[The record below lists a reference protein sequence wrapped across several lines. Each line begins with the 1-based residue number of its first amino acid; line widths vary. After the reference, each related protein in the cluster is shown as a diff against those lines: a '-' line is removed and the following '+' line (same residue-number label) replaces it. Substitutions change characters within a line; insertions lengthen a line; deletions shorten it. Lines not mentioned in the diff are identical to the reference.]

1 MNRLPA
7 VAVDLTVVARLA
19 LVVVEDD
26 VAALLV
32 EALALVVLV
41 VEAVDAFVVVAFLV
55 VDLVVVDLVEDDAVA
70 RVACCAAASAVPSE
84 EPPLAL
90 VRPAFFEQV
99 GHAPAPWPGQ
109 HLLGHRDLLGLRRLG
124 RGRGVRGAAVGPP
137 GGGAE
142 LEAAGVARC
151 PC

>member
-26 VAALLV
+26 VVALLV

-70 RVACCAAASAVPSE
+70 RVACCVAASAVPSE

-99 GHAPAPWPGQ
+99 GHAPAPWPASTF
-109 HLLGHRDLLGLRRLG
+109 LATAICWAF
-124 RGRGVRGAAVGPP
+124 VAWAAVGAYAVPP
-137 GGGAE
+137 
-142 LEAAGVARC
+142 
-151 PC
+151 